1 MIRSMLDLQRQWLS
15 IPRGAVL
22 LIVSMLLVSCAT
34 PENHYDPIEPVNRFT
49 DGVNDAVDRVALKPV
64 TQAYRDLT
72 PDAVKRGISNF
83 YDNWSYLNTVL
94 NDFLQGKGRQG
105 FEDFGR
111 FLVNST
117 IGLGGFVDVASSMG
131 LEKHEEDFGQ
141 TLAVWGVGR
150 GAYLIYPLLGPNSL
164 RKTPDFLTSTLTD
177 GLFWLSFVIS
187 PQAAIAL
194 TALKFIDL
202 RSKAMS
208 GTNMRDELAL
218 DPYVFTRE
226 AWFQHREYLIHDG
239 KIPRKPQQDDWE
251 EDDWGDE
258 DWQSQGGAAPESAHR
273 ADAVGSYPTRSGLR
287 SYRVN
292 LSSHAI
298 RREAED
304 MQRRLEAKGIPAEV
318 AAVDVGGRRWF
329 RVRLPDLFPPQLA
342 RRKAQAMR
350 AVLPD
355 LQGAWVSPASGSGG

>member
-1 MIRSMLDLQRQWLS
+1 M
-15 IPRGAVL
+15 AL
-22 LIVSMLLVSCAT
+22 LAMSMLLVSCAT

-72 PDAVKRGISNF
+72 PDVLKRGISNF

-94 NDFLQGKGRQG
+94 NDFLQGKGKQG

-117 IGLGGFVDVASSMG
+117 IGLGGLVDVASGMG

-150 GAYLIYPLLGPNSL
+150 GAYLIYPVFGPNSV

-187 PQAAIAL
+187 PQATLAL

-202 RSKAMS
+202 RSRAMS
-208 GTNMRDELAL
+208 ATNMRDELAL

-226 AWFQHREYLIHDG
+226 AWFQHRDYLIHDG
-239 KIPRKPQQDDWE
+239 KIPKKSQEDDWE

-258 DWQSQGGAAPESAHR
+258 DWQGKGAADPIPPYR
-273 ADAVGSYPTRSGLR
+273 AETMRSEARSGLR
-287 SYRVN
+287 SYHVN

-304 MQRRLEAKGIPAEV
+304 MRRRLEEKGIHAEV
-318 AAVDVGGRRWF
+318 AGVDVGGRHWF
-329 RVRLPDLFPPQLA
+329 RVRLPELFSPQVA
-342 RRKAQAMR
+342 RRKAEAMR
-350 AVLPD
+350 ELLPD
-355 LQGAWVSPASGSGG
+355 LQGAWASPASGSGG